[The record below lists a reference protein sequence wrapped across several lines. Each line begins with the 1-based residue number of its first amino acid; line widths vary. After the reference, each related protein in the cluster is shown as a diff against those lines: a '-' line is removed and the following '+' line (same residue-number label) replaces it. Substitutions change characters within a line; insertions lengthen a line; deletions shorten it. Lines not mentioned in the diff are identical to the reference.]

1 MSGLEK
7 MSLLVLAL
15 DRVAK
20 HGQYY
25 LFEGIDTPEMIQAIS
40 MIKNAVESIENW
52 EKIVDEEDQWTK
64 QDFSLI
70 GTSYQKAENVIDEDE
85 RKMLVLD
92 IMLILQRIHLSAR
105 EAEVISKNAMEKIK

>member
-1 MSGLEK
+1 
-7 MSLLVLAL
+7 
-15 DRVAK
+15 
-20 HGQYY
+20 
-25 LFEGIDTPEMIQAIS
+25 